1 MAVPDRHH
9 PRKLTYEDYLLIP
22 DDGLRHEIIDGE
34 HYVTA
39 SPFYRHQHTI
49 SELHGRLWTFTR
61 ANDAGLVILSPFDV
75 LLSKHDVLIPDLLF
89 VRKER
94 VEILGER
101 YLEGAPDLAV
111 EVLSKSTRRRDEHLK
126 LERYELFGVQEYWL
140 LDPIRKTARI
150 YRRDGERLHLAADL
164 SAAAG
169 DVLSSP
175 LFPGL
180 EMPLAEIFV

>member
-1 MAVPDRHH
+1 MAIPDRHH

-39 SPFYRHQHTI
+39 SPFYRHQRTAG
-49 SELHGRLWTFTR
+49 ELFLRLGNFVKEH
-61 ANDAGLVILSPFDV
+61 DLGILLFAPFDV
-75 LLSKHDVLIPDLLF
+75 LLSKHDIFVPDLLF
-89 VRKER
+89 VTKER
-94 VEILGER
+94 EWVIGEKN
-101 YLEGAPDLAV
+101 LEGAPDLVV
-111 EVLSKSTRRRDEHLK
+111 EILSKSTRRRDERLK
-126 LERYELFGVQEYWL
+126 LERYDLFGVQDYWL

-150 YRRDGERLHLAADL
+150 YRRNGERLVLVADL

-169 DVLSSP
+169 DVVSSP
-175 LFPGL
+175 LFSGL